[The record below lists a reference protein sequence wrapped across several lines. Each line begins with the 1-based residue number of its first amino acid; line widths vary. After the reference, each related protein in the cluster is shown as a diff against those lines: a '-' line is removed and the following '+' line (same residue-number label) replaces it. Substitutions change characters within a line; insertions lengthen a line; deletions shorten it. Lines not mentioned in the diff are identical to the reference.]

1 MKRKRTE
8 FPSGADRADGLKIAS
23 WRELKR
29 LVLVGVPR
37 RLKSDHFKDSVRG
50 CSRFQAAFRTE
61 SRSSRVPPSAQ
72 FGERSRTRLR
82 YNVYSHLN
90 SGVRPL
96 RSSSHP
102 HSLFTRR

>member
-1 MKRKRTE
+1 MNRKRTE

-23 WRELKR
+23 WRERKR
-29 LVLVGVPR
+29 LVLVGLPR
-37 RLKSDHFKDSVRG
+37 CLKSDQFKDSVRG
-50 CSRFQAAFRTE
+50 CSRFQAAFRRE
-61 SRSSRVPPSAQ
+61 SRSSRVSSQ
-72 FGERSRTRLR
+72 RTIRGAFQGRLR